1 MTLAQ
6 ERAGI
11 RAGITAARKNTLRRD
26 LNSLET
32 QRRQIRELVT
42 LERRG
47 LRPATKGRGSWDPN
61 KPATGG
67 GGGIASPLTET
78 AYADRTF
85 WAERT
90 ILSSDGLLTFKVKP
104 IKEITQADANDL
116 EVKQVFADPAVTP

>member
-1 MTLAQ
+1 M
-6 ERAGI
+6 
-11 RAGITAARKNTLRRD
+11 
-26 LNSLET
+26 
-32 QRRQIRELVT
+32 
-42 LERRG
+42 
-47 LRPATKGRGSWDPN
+47 RPATKGRGSWDPN